1 MFLNFFCC
9 KRIRRNR
16 LTRTGKCYECH
27 PKHHFGVTIQMVIS
41 SCNVHCVVMF
51 FFQFTF
57 HFSGEL
63 ILHRER
69 VEQHCS
75 GISEALTQLKTS
87 YQGML
92 DDHTRQVHQLTLPV
106 PYISESCIEIKIKL
120 NFLFSQFVVPEK
132 VLWRP
137 LRSSW

>member
-1 MFLNFFCC
+1 MS
-9 KRIRRNR
+9 K
-16 LTRTGKCYECH
+16 CH
-27 PKHHFGVTIQMVIS
+27 PKHHFGVIIQMVIS
-41 SCNVHCVVMF
+41 SWNVHRVVMF
-51 FFQFTF
+51 FSQFTF

-92 DDHTRQVHQLTLPV
+92 DDHARQVHQLTLPV
-106 PYISESCIEIKIKL
+106 PYISESCIEIKITL
-120 NFLFSQFVVPEK
+120 NFLFSHFFVVPEK
-132 VLWRP
+132 VL
-137 LRSSW
+137 